1 MEVTRREQKNV
12 PHKLSN
18 QVKYNWTLIL
28 VLKND
33 GNDEDMTYY
42 YDDGLLIMMMVPKTM
57 LASQPVVMIV
67 MASQPMVMIVMA
79 SQPG

>member
-1 MEVTRREQKNV
+1 M
-12 PHKLSN
+12 
-18 QVKYNWTLIL
+18 KYNWTLIL

-33 GNDEDMTYY
+33 GNDEDMTY